1 MSSLMIATAVEG
13 LVALG
18 IFLLLFFYMGLIG

>member
-1 MSSLMIATAVEG
+1 MSSLMIATTVEG

-18 IFLLLFFYMGLIG
+18 IFLMLFFYMGLIG

>member
-1 MSSLMIATAVEG
+1 MSSLLIATTAEAIV
-13 LVALG
+13 VLG

>member
-1 MSSLMIATAVEG
+1 MSSLLIATAAEG

-18 IFLLLFFYMGLIG
+18 VFLMLFFYMGLIG